1 MVDDSLKST
10 SYIFFFSSFSGLSF
24 LESLIEERDD
34 IIPEEHR
41 FWNNLLISKSG
52 AKKGIPFEPVVVV
65 PVDSEEEVLADDV
78 ESVASE
84 EDTAGP
90 DKA

>member
-10 SYIFFFSSFSGLSF
+10 SYTFFFSSFSGLSF
-24 LESLIEERDD
+24 LESLIDERDD

-52 AKKGIPFEPVVVV
+52 AKKGIPFEPAEVV
-65 PVDSEEEVLADDV
+65 PVGSDEEELTDD
-78 ESVASE
+78 VASE
-84 EDTAGP
+84 EDAAGP
-90 DKA
+90 NKT